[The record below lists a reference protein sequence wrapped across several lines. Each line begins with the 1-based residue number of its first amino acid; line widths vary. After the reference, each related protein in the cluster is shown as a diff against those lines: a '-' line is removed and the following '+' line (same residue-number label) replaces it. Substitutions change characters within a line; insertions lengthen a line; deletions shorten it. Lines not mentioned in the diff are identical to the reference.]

1 VNERYL
7 SIYLNDHLAGATGG
21 LALARRAAH
30 NARVPAHAD
39 VLGRIASE
47 IEEDRTQLLELM
59 RRFQVRE
66 NRVKQAFGLLAERVG
81 RLKGNGAMLGPSP
94 LTPFVELEGLSLGI
108 EGKLELWRALRDV
121 AGNGDGGL
129 GARLDEL
136 IDRAE
141 AQRAAVEQLRHEL
154 GRELFGPEVGLRDEA
169 RP

>member
-1 VNERYL
+1 MNERYL

-39 VLGRIASE
+39 VLRRIASE

-59 RRFQVRE
+59 RRFRIRE

-94 LTPFVELEGLSLGI
+94 LIPFVELEGLSLGI
-108 EGKLELWRALRDV
+108 EGKLELWRALRDNT
-121 AGNGDGGL
+121 GNGDLGL
-129 GARLDEL
+129 QLDEL

-141 AQRAAVEQLRHEL
+141 AQRASVEQLRHEL
-154 GRELFGPEVGLRDEA
+154 GRELFRPEVGLRDEA